1 MLRKISAAFAAGAVG
16 AVVIS
21 LLFWNLGDSGL
32 LARVGIALRPALTPA
47 WLYGKICWGGIWGGL
62 FLLPVLIGR
71 PLLQGLFFSLAPT
84 LAALFYFLPQSSL
97 GLLGLN
103 AGPYTPLFIALL
115 NGLWGIVAAFW
126 YRLGAK

>member
-1 MLRKISAAFAAGAVG
+1 MLRKLSAAFAAGAVG

-32 LARVGIALRPALTPA
+32 LARVGITLRPALTPA

-62 FLLPVLIGR
+62 FLLPVLVGS

-97 GLLGLN
+97 GLMGLN
-103 AGPYTPLFIALL
+103 AGPYTPLFIVLL
-115 NGLWGIVAAFW
+115 NGLWGIIAAFW
-126 YRLGAK
+126 YRLGSK